1 MVDLDWVPALKA
13 CRRNHLHTKSEIHIL
28 TLRECVFLTFVNC
41 SWISSTLMP
50 LIGQE
55 KKRKKM
61 AVFFLVFLFH
71 TDYMFSLTREEKRK
85 KKKTVINLRV
95 QEWKVGSWMRCS
107 CQTALEPVALHK
119 CRWFFWANHSVEMH
133 HESHLDWRDLRHYI
147 WLTNSDLKPKP
158 VFWQ

>member
-50 LIGQE
+50 LIGKE
-55 KKRKKM
+55 KKKNGS
-61 AVFFLVFLFH
+61 VFFCFFFIPHRLHVLS
-71 TDYMFSLTREEKRK
+71 DSRGKEK